1 MNIKA
6 PKGTKDILPADS
18 YKWQFIEDNFSKMAR
33 EFGYG
38 EIRTPMFENTAL
50 FKRSVG
56 ETSDIVQKEM
66 YTFNDMGK
74 RSLTLKPEGTSPAV
88 RAFSCSTDVRAIKP
102 HKYYYDTPCF
112 RYENTQEG
120 RYREFHQFGVEI
132 FGSDSMLSDAEVIAL
147 ADSFLRK
154 MGIDDLEL
162 RINSVG
168 CKECRPVYRKALQ
181 DYLMPN
187 FYKLSD
193 DSKKRFETNPMR
205 ILDSKE
211 ECDKELVENA
221 PTILDY
227 LCDDC
232 RKAFTEIKLL
242 LDEMNIAYIV
252 DSGIVRGLDY
262 YTKTAFEFI
271 SKRLGSQGT
280 VCGGGRYDHLVKE
293 IGGQDLTGVGF
304 GMGKERL
311 LMLMSEN
318 GHNFGGIYKP
328 DYFVAFVSDEARL
341 YAINLVNA
349 LRNSGKSAVID
360 VCERKLKSQM
370 KLADKVDAKYSI
382 IIGEDEINSN
392 KLTIKDMTTGNQIKV
407 DRNEL
412 LEVYIKY

>member
-102 HKYYYDTPCF
+102 HKYYYDIPCF

-181 DYLMPN
+181 DYFMPN

-232 RKAFTEIKLL
+232 RKAFTDIKLL

-271 SKRLGSQGT
+271 SKRLGAQGT

-349 LRNSGKSAVID
+349 LRNSGKSAIID

-412 LEVYIKY
+412 LKV

>member
-66 YTFNDMGK
+66 YTFNDMAK

-102 HKYYYDTPCF
+102 HKYYYDIPCF

-132 FGSDSMLSDAEVIAL
+132 FGSDSMLSDAEAIAL

-232 RKAFTEIKLL
+232 RKAFTDIKLL

-318 GHNFGGIYKP
+318 GHDFGGIYKP

-412 LEVYIKY
+412 LEV

>member
-56 ETSDIVQKEM
+56 ETSDIAQKEM
-66 YTFNDMGK
+66 YTFNDMGQ

-232 RKAFTEIKLL
+232 RKAFTDIKLL

-370 KLADKVDAKYSI
+370 KLADRLDAKYSI

-407 DRNEL
+407 DKNEL
-412 LEVYIKY
+412 LEV

>member
-102 HKYYYDTPCF
+102 HKYYYDIPCF

-232 RKAFTEIKLL
+232 RKAFTDIKLL

-407 DRNEL
+407 DKNEL
-412 LEVYIKY
+412 LEV

>member
-66 YTFNDMGK
+66 YTFNDMGQ
-74 RSLTLKPEGTSPAV
+74 RSLTLKTEGTSPAV

-232 RKAFTEIKLL
+232 RKAFTDIKLL

-407 DRNEL
+407 DKNEL
-412 LEVYIKY
+412 LEV

>member
-66 YTFNDMGK
+66 YTFNDMGQ

-102 HKYYYDTPCF
+102 HKYYYDIPCF

-232 RKAFTEIKLL
+232 RKAFTDIKLL

-318 GHNFGGIYKP
+318 GHDFGGIYKP

-407 DRNEL
+407 DKNEL
-412 LEVYIKY
+412 LEV

>member
-38 EIRTPMFENTAL
+38 EIRTPMFESTAL

-232 RKAFTEIKLL
+232 RKAFTDIKLL

-304 GMGKERL
+304 AMGKERL

-349 LRNSGKSAVID
+349 LRNSGKSAIID

-412 LEVYIKY
+412 LEV

>member
-232 RKAFTEIKLL
+232 RKAFTDIKLL

-318 GHNFGGIYKP
+318 GHDFGGIYKP

-349 LRNSGKSAVID
+349 LRNSGKSAIID

-412 LEVYIKY
+412 LKV